1 MTDTVG
7 IVSIGTYSPEGFI
20 TAAKIAEASGL
31 PEWVVRDKLGITKK
45 HVGGPDDHPNEM
57 GIKAAKDCLA
67 NCDIDPKEIDVVINT
82 TEEWREY
89 LLWTSGIH
97 MAYEIGATNAWAIDV
112 HNRCATTVSA
122 MKMAKD
128 MILADPEVNT
138 VMIAGGYRI
147 SDFINFKNKRT
158 SFLWNIGS
166 GGGAM
171 LLRKNHPCNQVLG
184 THLITDGFMSKHV
197 IVPASGTAVFP
208 NPQAMANPQG
218 VTKEDFYF
226 DLVEPEAMKGRLN
239 EISMDNWV
247 HCVDE
252 ALRKSGLKSDGTP
265 YTKGDVDYLNMVLI
279 KPSGHRDMLARLGL
293 TEEQSVYLGDIGH
306 TGEQDAMF
314 SIREGLKAGRLKD
327 GDLMVIVA
335 AGIGYVWAA
344 GAVKWGPA

>member
-7 IVSIGTYSPEGFI
+7 IVSIGTFSPEGYI
-20 TAAKIAEASGL
+20 TAVEIAEASGM
-31 PEWVVRDKLGITKK
+31 PEWVVREKLGIEKK

-57 GIKAAKDCLA
+57 GIKAALDCITSSG
-67 NCDIDPKEIDVVINT
+67 IDPKEIDVVLNT

-97 MAYEIGATNAWAIDV
+97 MAYEVGATNAWAMDV
-112 HNRCATTVSA
+112 HNRCATTVGA

-128 MILADPEVNT
+128 MILADPEINT
-138 VMIAGGYRI
+138 ILIAGGYRI

-171 LLRKNHPCNQVLG
+171 LLRKNHPRNHVLG
-184 THLITDGFMSKHV
+184 AHLITDGFMSKHV
-197 IVPASGTAVFP
+197 IVPASGTARFP
-208 NPQAMANPQG
+208 NPRAMTNAENVVP
-218 VTKEDFYF
+218 EDFYF
-226 DLVEPEAMKGRLN
+226 DLVEPEAMKDRLN
-239 EISMDNWV
+239 EVSMDNWV

-252 ALRKSGLKSDGTP
+252 ALRKSGTKADGTP
-265 YTKGDVDYLNMVLI
+265 YTKADLDFLNMVLI

-293 TEEQSVYLGDIGH
+293 TEEQSVYLGEIGH

-327 GDLMVIVA
+327 GDLMAIVA

-344 GAVKWGPA
+344 GVVRWG

>member
-7 IVSIGTYSPEGFI
+7 IVSIGTYSPEGYM
-20 TAAKIAEASGL
+20 TGEEIAEASGL

-45 HVGGPDDHPNEM
+45 HVGGPGDHPNEM
-57 GIKAAKDCLA
+57 GIKAALDCLA
-67 NCDIDPKEIDVVINT
+67 KTDIDPKEIDVVLCT

-89 LLWTSGIH
+89 FLWTSGIH
-97 MAYEIGATNAWAIDV
+97 LAYEIGATNAWAIDI

-138 VMIAGGYRI
+138 ILIAGGYRI
-147 SDFINFKNKRT
+147 SDFINFKNRRT
-158 SFLWNIGS
+158 TFLWNIGS

-171 LLRKNHPCNQVLG
+171 LLRKNWPRNHVLG
-184 THLITDGFMSKHV
+184 THMMTDGLMSKHV
-197 IVPASGTAVFP
+197 VVPASGTVQFP
-208 NPQAMANPQG
+208 TPEALEQ
-218 VTKEDFYF
+218 DLFYF
-226 DLVEPEAMKGRLN
+226 DLVEPEAMKDRLN
-239 EISMDNWV
+239 EVSMGNWV

-252 ALRKSGLKSDGTP
+252 SLRKSGLKPDGTP
-265 YTKGDVDYLNMVLI
+265 YTKGDIDYLNMVLI

-314 SIREGLKAGRLKD
+314 SIREGIKAGRLKD

-344 GAVKWGPA
+344 GVVYWGKTTVD